1 MSRDPPDLS
10 RRGSNWDCPSVD
22 GSRLS
27 SPKPRAASTS
37 LNFPLMVRVCS
48 LNLFSQ
54 TRAASMLSSQIVL
67 HTFHWKHVEWLPFWF
82 LVLKLPQNP
91 DFHATHPLM
100 QWRMKF
106 SIDGSRVLPQSV
118 FTDQS
123 CINVILF
130 VVNLL
135 NAFHFGF
142 LFWNYNRIRSFM
154 PPFSV
159 ALIWNINVKCQ

>member
-1 MSRDPPDLS
+1 
-10 RRGSNWDCPSVD
+10 
-22 GSRLS
+22 
-27 SPKPRAASTS
+27 
-37 LNFPLMVRVCS
+37 MVRVCS

-130 VVNLL
+130 VVNML

-142 LFWNYNRIRSFM
+142 LFWIYNRIRSFM
-154 PPFSV
+154 PPSTPMLDQV
-159 ALIWNINVKCQ
+159 TWWWIWFNVCVSIYPIYQSYKESYHCSLFQNSFVLQSWESERT